1 MCVNREYARQ
11 DVLLPLLK
19 LLLARGFDP
28 NGRIHDQPA
37 LHMALRS
44 GHSECALALVRAG
57 ADVSAKAPTGPST
70 TERWTALELCREWHG
85 PQLAA
90 RLEEAAAA
98 SSAVLGARKRRD
110 RLRKAAEQ

>member
-44 GHSECALALVRAG
+44 GHSECALALV
-57 ADVSAKAPTGPST
+57 
-70 TERWTALELCREWHG
+70 
-85 PQLAA
+85 
-90 RLEEAAAA
+90 
-98 SSAVLGARKRRD
+98 
-110 RLRKAAEQ
+110 